1 MSGLNVIYV
10 DHMGDDLRIVNSA
23 RISFGG
29 ESQDLTDK
37 DKKLI
42 SYLADNQH
50 MSPFEHNVLTVII
63 ECPLYIRSQIHRHRT
78 FSYNEI
84 SRRYTS
90 EDIQFFVPET
100 IRKQAK
106 SNRQASDGEL
116 EPLSASEALQ
126 LIQEQHL
133 KAEQTFN
140 NLLELGVPRE
150 QARGILP
157 QNLMTKFYMT
167 GNLRNWAHFVK
178 LRLDGHAQQ
187 EVQVI
192 AQQVY
197 NILIKKFPEATK
209 ALLGVTNE

>member
-1 MSGLNVIYV
+1 MKVTYV

-29 ESQDLTDK
+29 ESDILTEK

-42 SYLADNQH
+42 DYLATNEH
-50 MSPFEHNVLTVII
+50 MSPFEHNVLTVVI

-90 EDIQFFVPET
+90 DNIEFFVPET

-116 EPLSASEALQ
+116 ETDKAAEALS
-126 LIQEQHL
+126 LIETHH
-133 KAEQTFN
+133 KEAEATFN
-140 NLLELGVPRE
+140 KLLELGVPRE
-150 QARGILP
+150 QARGVLP
-157 QNLMTKFYMT
+157 QNLITKFYMT
-167 GNLRNWAHFVK
+167 GNLRNWVHFTK
-178 LRLDGHAQQ
+178 LRIDVHAQQ

-192 AQQVY
+192 GQQVLG
-197 NILIKKFPEATK
+197 ILKEKFPVATK
-209 ALLGVTNE
+209 ALMEIK

>member
-1 MSGLNVIYV
+1 MKVTYV

-29 ESQDLTDK
+29 ESDILTDK

-42 SYLADNQH
+42 DYLATNEH
-50 MSPFEHNVLTVII
+50 MSPFEHNVLTVVI

-90 EDIQFFVPET
+90 DNIEFFVPET

-116 EPLSASEALQ
+116 ETDKAAEALLLIEAHHKESEA
-126 LIQEQHL
+126 
-133 KAEQTFN
+133 TFN
-140 NLLELGVPRE
+140 KLLELGVPRE
-150 QARGILP
+150 QARGVLP
-157 QNLMTKFYMT
+157 QNLLTKFYMT
-167 GNLRNWAHFVK
+167 GNLRNWVHFTK
-178 LRLDGHAQQ
+178 LRIDAHAQQ

-192 AQQVY
+192 GQQVLE
-197 NILIKKFPEATK
+197 ILKEKFPVATK
-209 ALLGVTNE
+209 ALMEIK